1 MDAVK
6 SYARII
12 NRRVSRAFSFSQDT
26 PNKIK
31 KTISSVFRSPFQSSY
46 SQQSLNEQKASK
58 LTSLASLQLTPTLM
72 ETKRKFITLQ
82 KSRDTIGHPFFRNQT
97 LSNIQTLQTTSSM
110 LSLDCASTVEEN
122 YAAASHIGVS
132 AKLNSCIS
140 LEHTLSRTEEESDTE
155 KNHGPRKQMPDI
167 TNIFQTNSLKRQFT

>member
-1 MDAVK
+1 
-6 SYARII
+6 
-12 NRRVSRAFSFSQDT
+12 
-26 PNKIK
+26 
-31 KTISSVFRSPFQSSY
+31 
-46 SQQSLNEQKASK
+46 
-58 LTSLASLQLTPTLM
+58 M